1 MKKSHPRWR
10 LAKKIL
16 TVLFFI
22 AVAVLLVLYAQKVNW
37 DDVWQVIGDYNRTA
51 LLSAVALVIVS
62 YVLYGF
68 YDLLGR
74 AYCGHKLAKRQ
85 VMLVSFICYAFNLT
99 LSTWVG
105 GIGMRYRLYSR
116 LGLPGSTITRIFSL
130 SITTNWLG
138 YILLGGVIFSFGVV
152 QIPAHWYIDER
163 TLRIVG
169 VVLLLVIIG
178 YLWCC
183 AFAKRRHL
191 TVKGHKL
198 VLPSWKFAV
207 AQLVISSANWIAMGA
222 IIWLLLGMKA
232 DFFFVLGVLLVSSIA
247 GVIVHIPAGIGVLEA
262 VFIALLAGEHV
273 AQGTII
279 AALLAYR
286 VLYYFLPLLLALIG
300 YLALES
306 RAKKLREKNERAMEK
321 VG

>member
-1 MKKSHPRWR
+1 MSKSHPRWR

-16 TVLFFI
+16 TWLFFI
-22 AVAVLLVLYAQKVNW
+22 AVAVLLVVYAQKVDW
-37 DDVWQVIGDYNRTA
+37 EEVWKVIRNYNRTV
-51 LLSAVALVIVS
+51 LLGAVGLVIVS
-62 YVLYGF
+62 YLMYGC

-116 LGLPGSTITRIFSL
+116 LGLPGGTITRIFSL

-138 YILLGGVIFSFGVV
+138 YILLGGVIFTADLVKL
-152 QIPAHWYIDER
+152 PPHWYISQT
-163 TLRIVG
+163 TLRI
-169 VVLLLVIIG
+169 IG
-178 YLWCC
+178 GGMLILTLCYLFGC

-191 TVKGHKL
+191 TIKGQRL
-198 VLPSWKFAV
+198 VLPSWRFALLQMGLS
-207 AQLVISSANWIAMGA
+207 AANWMAMGA
-222 IIWLLLGMKA
+222 IIWLLLGSEINY
-232 DFFFVLGVLLVSSIA
+232 FLVLGVLLVSSIA
-247 GVIVHIPAGIGVLEA
+247 GVIIHIPAGIGVLEA

-273 AQGTII
+273 SQGTII

-286 VLYYFLPLLLALIG
+286 MLYYFLPLALATVC
-300 YLALES
+300 YLVLES
-306 RAKKLREKNERAMEK
+306 RAKKLRAKNERMLAK
-321 VG
+321 

>member
-1 MKKSHPRWR
+1 MSKKHSRWR

-16 TVLFFI
+16 TGLFFI
-22 AVAVLLVLYAQKVNW
+22 AVAVLLVIYAQKVDW
-37 DDVWQVIGDYNRTA
+37 EDVGKVIRDYNPWILA
-51 LLSAVALVIVS
+51 SAFGLVIVS
-62 YVLYGF
+62 YLIYGC

-138 YILLGGVIFSFGVV
+138 YILLGGVIFTAGVV
-152 QIPAHWYIDER
+152 QLPDHWYIDQG
-163 TLRIVG
+163 TLRIIG
-169 VVLLLVIIG
+169 IVLLAMIAF
-178 YLWCC
+178 YLWAC
-183 AFAKRRHL
+183 AFAKRRHM
-191 TVKGHKL
+191 TIKGQKL
-198 VLPSWKFAV
+198 VLPSWKFAL
-207 AQLVISSANWIAMGA
+207 AQMAISAANWMAMGV
-222 IIWLLLGMKA
+222 IIWMLIGE
-232 DFFFVLGVLLVSSIA
+232 DVNYFFVLGVLLVSSIA

-273 AQGTII
+273 SHGKII

-286 VLYYFLPLLLALIG
+286 VLYYFLPLALATVG
-300 YLALES
+300 YLILEG
-306 RAKKLREKNERAMEK
+306 RAKKLRAKNEEAMQK
-321 VG
+321 Q

>member
-1 MKKSHPRWR
+1 MSTSHPRWR

-16 TVLFFI
+16 TVIFFI
-22 AVAVLLVLYAQKVNW
+22 AVIVLLVLYAQKVNW
-37 DDVWQVIGDYNRTA
+37 EDVWKVIRDYNRTA
-51 LLSAVALVIVS
+51 LLSAVALVILS

-138 YILLGGVIFSFGVV
+138 YILLGGLIFTFGVV
-152 QIPAHWYIDER
+152 EIPAHWYIDAS

-169 VVLLLVIIG
+169 VVLLLIIAV
-178 YLWCC
+178 YLWGC
-183 AFAKRRHL
+183 AFAKRRHV
-191 TVKGHKL
+191 TIKGHKL

-207 AQLVISSANWIAMGA
+207 AQMVISSANWIAMGA
-222 IIWLLLGMKA
+222 IIWILLGMRA

-262 VFIALLAGEHV
+262 VFIALLASEHV
-273 AQGTII
+273 SQGIII

-300 YLALES
+300 YLLLEG
-306 RAKKLREKNERAMEK
+306 RAKKLRAKNEKAMAQQ
-321 VG
+321 